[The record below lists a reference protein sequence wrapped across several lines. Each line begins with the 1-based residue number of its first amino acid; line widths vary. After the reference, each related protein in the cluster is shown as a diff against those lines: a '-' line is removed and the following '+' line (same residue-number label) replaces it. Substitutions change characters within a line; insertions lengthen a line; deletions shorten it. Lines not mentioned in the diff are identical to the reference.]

1 MSKFVE
7 DSVEVDGVARVGSH
21 WLVSRRTRPEPTS
34 SSLSSVL
41 WLIMWFVWFGRTS
54 SLPVR
59 RSFPFFSLLERK
71 ENLWCQA
78 LSSVGTRT
86 ILGHSRDGNSRMID
100 TGMLHKKNLTETNLG
115 AAWASF
121 NLSPKGY
128 LPPHSVTKFLTLFI
142 LLQYRYFFTH
152 RVQAP
157 DAQTFKRY
165 VYVKIISFRLSSAPT
180 NEVKDS
186 NFYP

>member
-1 MSKFVE
+1 
-7 DSVEVDGVARVGSH
+7 
-21 WLVSRRTRPEPTS
+21 
-34 SSLSSVL
+34 
-41 WLIMWFVWFGRTS
+41 MWYVWFDRTL

-78 LSSVGTRT
+78 VSSVGTKT

-100 TGMLHKKNLTETNLG
+100 TGMLHKKNLTETNLDV
-115 AAWASF
+115 AWASF
-121 NLSPKGY
+121 NLSPKVY

-165 VYVKIISFRLSSAPT
+165 VYVKIISFRLSSAPP
-180 NEVKDS
+180 NEGKDS